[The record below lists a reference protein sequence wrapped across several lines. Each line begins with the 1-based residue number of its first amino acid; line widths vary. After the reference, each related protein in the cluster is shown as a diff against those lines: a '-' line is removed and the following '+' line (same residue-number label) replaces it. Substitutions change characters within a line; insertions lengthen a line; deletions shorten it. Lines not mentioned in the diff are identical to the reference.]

1 MRYFKMFATD
11 EQKKEIEDRFTQFL
25 RMFRSVTDN
34 VQIRDLGRDTSK
46 ILMLKSAI
54 QPLDNSTDVFMMI
67 VFTMYGLRSRT
78 ILANILSMAD
88 SIHTGTQLKLSG
100 ESSTD
105 ILDGIEDVCVFTIQA
120 MERELRITPDD
131 VSHEPMELLMDFKV
145 QVETMRYQLE
155 SNEV

>member
-1 MRYFKMFATD
+1 
-11 EQKKEIEDRFTQFL
+11 
-25 RMFRSVTDN
+25 
-34 VQIRDLGRDTSK
+34 
-46 ILMLKSAI
+46 
-54 QPLDNSTDVFMMI
+54 
-67 VFTMYGLRSRT
+67 
-78 ILANILSMAD
+78 MAD

-145 QVETMRYQLE
+145 QIETMRYQLE

>member
-1 MRYFKMFATD
+1 MFATD

-145 QVETMRYQLE
+145 QIETMRYQLE

>member
-145 QVETMRYQLE
+145 QIETMRYQLE